1 MYKRLSLKNI
11 LCKTSSI
18 NLIVFWSFLLSF
30 HNNWS
35 QTNLMNNYS
44 NDTIVVVI
52 TNKNKE
58 LRGLLVNED
67 YNSITVQIANE
78 NKKFNK
84 NEIKSYRYITRNQ
97 IKSIKEFKNPNPI
110 YTKYC
115 YFPSAYITEKGNVS
129 TNSHYFITSNSKI
142 GVHENFEI
150 SVGNVF
156 IYNVFS
162 SLTYSKEI
170 NNSFTTGVSFIG
182 SINLLTNLNGINEFN
197 SWGVLPRITYGDR
210 FQNTTIGMIGYH
222 LPVLQEFYYGGY
234 LASQKKIAE
243 RFTLAGEVV
252 GITVDGIQLGL
263 INNVIINF
271 ARNFRENWSIGI
283 TVISVE
289 AINNALGIDAIVLP
303 YLGLQK
309 KF

>member
-35 QTNLMNNYS
+35 QTNVINNYS

-67 YNSITVQIANE
+67 YNSLTVQIANE
-78 NKKFNK
+78 DKKFNK
-84 NEIKSYRYITRNQ
+84 NEIKSYRFITRNQ

-162 SLTYSKEI
+162 SLTYSKKI
-170 NNSFTTGVSFIG
+170 NNSFTTGISLIG
-182 SINLLTNLNGINEFN
+182 SINLLSNLNGINEFN

-222 LPVLQEFYYGGY
+222 LPFLQEFYYGGY

-271 ARNFRENWSIGI
+271 ARNFRENWSFGI

>member
-170 NNSFTTGVSFIG
+170 NNSFTTGISLIG

>member
-11 LCKTSSI
+11 MCKTSSI

-35 QTNLMNNYS
+35 QTNVINNYS
-44 NDTIVVVI
+44 NDTIVVII

-67 YNSITVQIANE
+67 YNSLTVQIANE
-78 NKKFNK
+78 NKNFNK
-84 NEIKSYRYITRNQ
+84 NEIKSYRFITRNQ

-162 SLTYSKEI
+162 SLTYSKKI
-170 NNSFTTGVSFIG
+170 NNSFTTGISLIG

-271 ARNFRENWSIGI
+271 ARNFRENWSFGI

>member
-30 HNNWS
+30 QNNWS
-35 QTNLMNNYS
+35 QTNLINNYS

-78 NKKFNK
+78 NKKFYK

-162 SLTYSKEI
+162 SLTYSKKI
-170 NNSFTTGVSFIG
+170 NNSFTTGISLIG

>member
-35 QTNLMNNYS
+35 QTNLINNYS

-170 NNSFTTGVSFIG
+170 NNSFTTGISLIG

-210 FQNTTIGMIGYH
+210 FQNTTIGIIGYH

-289 AINNALGIDAIVLP
+289 AINNALGIDVIVLP

>member
-18 NLIVFWSFLLSF
+18 NLIVFWSFLLNF

-35 QTNLMNNYS
+35 QTNVINNYS

-67 YNSITVQIANE
+67 YNSLTVQIANE

-84 NEIKSYRYITRNQ
+84 NEIKSYRFITRNQ

-115 YFPSAYITEKGNVS
+115 YFPSAFITEKGNVS

-162 SLTYSKEI
+162 SLTYSKKI
-170 NNSFTTGVSFIG
+170 NNSFTTGISLIG
-182 SINLLTNLNGINEFN
+182 SINLLSNLNGINEFN

-222 LPVLQEFYYGGY
+222 LPFLQEFYYGGY

-271 ARNFRENWSIGI
+271 ARNFRENWSFGI

>member
-11 LCKTSSI
+11 FYKTSSI
-18 NLIVFWSFLLSF
+18 NLIVFWFFFLCSQ
-30 HNNWS
+30 NSWS
-35 QTNLMNNYS
+35 QTNVINNNS
-44 NDTIVVVI
+44 NDTIVVLI

-58 LRGLLVNED
+58 IRGLLKSED
-67 YNSITVQIANE
+67 YNSLIIEIANE

-115 YFPSAYITEKGNVS
+115 YFPSAYITEKGNVN
-129 TNSHYFITSNSKI
+129 TNTHYFITSNSKI
-142 GVHENFEI
+142 GIHENFEI
-150 SVGNVF
+150 SVGNIF

-162 SLTYSKEI
+162 LLTYSKKI
-170 NNSFTTGVSFIG
+170 NNSFTSGVSLLG
-182 SINLLTNLNGINEFN
+182 SINLLSNLNGINEFN
-197 SWGVLPRITYGDR
+197 SWGVLPRITYGDS

-222 LPVLQEFYYGGY
+222 LPVLEEFYYGGY

-243 RFTLAGEVV
+243 RFTIAGEIV
-252 GITVDGIQLGL
+252 GITVDGLQIGL
-263 INNVIINF
+263 INNIIINF
-271 ARNFRENWSIGI
+271 ARNFRENWSVGI
-283 TVISVE
+283 TFTNVE
-289 AINNALGIDAIVLP
+289 AINNALGINVIALP
-303 YLGLQK
+303 YIGLQK

>member
-30 HNNWS
+30 QNNWS
-35 QTNLMNNYS
+35 QTNLINNYS

-170 NNSFTTGVSFIG
+170 NNSFTTGISLIG

-243 RFTLAGEVV
+243 RFTLAAEVV

>member
-30 HNNWS
+30 HNDWS
-35 QTNLMNNYS
+35 QTNLINNYS

-115 YFPSAYITEKGNVS
+115 YFPSAFITEKGNVS

-170 NNSFTTGVSFIG
+170 NNSFTTGVSLIG

>member
-35 QTNLMNNYS
+35 QTNLINNYS

-58 LRGLLVNED
+58 LRGLLLNED

-115 YFPSAYITEKGNVS
+115 YFPSAFITEKGNVS

-170 NNSFTTGVSFIG
+170 NNSFTTGVSLIG

-197 SWGVLPRITYGDR
+197 SWGVLPRISYGDR
-210 FQNTTIGMIGYH
+210 FQNTTIGIIGYH

>member
-30 HNNWS
+30 HNDWS
-35 QTNLMNNYS
+35 QTNLINNYS

-170 NNSFTTGVSFIG
+170 NNSFTTGISLIG

>member
-11 LCKTSSI
+11 IYKTSTI
-18 NLIVFWSFLLSF
+18 NFIVFWTFFISFQNS
-30 HNNWS
+30 WS
-35 QTNLMNNYS
+35 QTNVINNHS
-44 NDTIVVVI
+44 NDTIVVLI

-58 LRGLLVNED
+58 IRGLLISED
-67 YNSITVQIANE
+67 YNSLIIEIANE
-78 NKKFNK
+78 NMKFNK
-84 NEIKSYRYITRNQ
+84 NEIKSHRYITRNQ

-115 YFPSAYITEKGNVS
+115 YFPSAYITEKGNVN
-129 TNSHYFITSNSKI
+129 TNTHYFITSNSKI

-150 SVGNVF
+150 SVGNIF

-162 SLTYSKEI
+162 LLTYSKKI
-170 NNSFTTGVSFIG
+170 NNSFTSGISLIG
-182 SINLLTNLNGINEFN
+182 SVNLLTNLNGINEFN
-197 SWGVLPRITYGDR
+197 SWGVLPRITYGNV

-222 LPVLQEFYYGGY
+222 LPVLEEFYYGGY
-234 LASQKKIAE
+234 LASQKKISE
-243 RFTLAGEVV
+243 RFTLAGEII
-252 GITVDGIQLGL
+252 GITVDGLQLGL
-263 INNVIINF
+263 INNIIINF

-283 TVISVE
+283 TLVNVE
-289 AINNALGIDAIVLP
+289 TINNALGIEAIAIP

>member
-35 QTNLMNNYS
+35 QTNLINNYS

-115 YFPSAYITEKGNVS
+115 YFTSAYITEKGNVS

-170 NNSFTTGVSFIG
+170 NNSFTTGISLIG
-182 SINLLTNLNGINEFN
+182 SVNLLTNLNGINEFN

>member
-35 QTNLMNNYS
+35 QTNLINNYS

-58 LRGLLVNED
+58 LRGLLLNED

-115 YFPSAYITEKGNVS
+115 YFPSAFITEKGNVS

-150 SVGNVF
+150 SVGNIF

-162 SLTYSKEI
+162 SLTYSKKI
-170 NNSFTTGVSFIG
+170 NNSFTTGISLIG

-197 SWGVLPRITYGDR
+197 SWGFLPRITYGDS

-222 LPVLQEFYYGGY
+222 LPFLEEFYYGGY
-234 LASQKKIAE
+234 LASQKKLAE
-243 RFTLAGEVV
+243 RFTLAGEIV
-252 GITVDGIQLGL
+252 GITVDGIQIGL
-263 INNVIINF
+263 INNIIINF
-271 ARNFRENWSIGI
+271 ARNFRENWSFGI
-283 TVISVE
+283 TVINME
-289 AINNALGIDAIVLP
+289 AINNALGIDAIVVP
-303 YLGLQK
+303 YIGLQK

>member
-35 QTNLMNNYS
+35 QTNVINNYS

-67 YNSITVQIANE
+67 YNSLTVQIANE

-84 NEIKSYRYITRNQ
+84 NEIKSYRFITRNQ

-162 SLTYSKEI
+162 SLTYSKKI
-170 NNSFTTGVSFIG
+170 NNSFTTGISLIG
-182 SINLLTNLNGINEFN
+182 SINLLSNLNGINEFN

-222 LPVLQEFYYGGY
+222 LPFLQEFYYGGY

-271 ARNFRENWSIGI
+271 ARNFRENWSLGI
-283 TVISVE
+283 NVISVE

>member
-11 LCKTSSI
+11 IYKTSSI
-18 NLIVFWSFLLSF
+18 NFIVFWTFFISFQNS
-30 HNNWS
+30 WS
-35 QTNLMNNYS
+35 QTNVINNHS
-44 NDTIVVVI
+44 NDTIVVLI
-52 TNKNKE
+52 TNENKE
-58 LRGLLVNED
+58 IRGLLISED
-67 YNSITVQIANE
+67 YNSLIIEIANE
-78 NKKFNK
+78 NMKFNK

-115 YFPSAYITEKGNVS
+115 YFPSAYITEKGNVN
-129 TNSHYFITSNSKI
+129 TNTHYFITSNSKI

-150 SVGNVF
+150 SVGNIF

-162 SLTYSKEI
+162 LLTYSKKI
-170 NNSFTTGVSFIG
+170 NNSFTSGISLIG
-182 SINLLTNLNGINEFN
+182 SVNLLTNLNGINEFN
-197 SWGVLPRITYGDR
+197 SWGLLPRITYGNV

-222 LPVLQEFYYGGY
+222 LPVLEEFYYGGY
-234 LASQKKIAE
+234 LASQKKISE
-243 RFTLAGEVV
+243 RFTLAGEII
-252 GITVDGIQLGL
+252 GITVDGLQLGL
-263 INNVIINF
+263 INNIIINF

-283 TVISVE
+283 TLVNVQT
-289 AINNALGIDAIVLP
+289 INNALGIEAIAIP

>member
-18 NLIVFWSFLLSF
+18 NLIVFGSFFLSF
-30 HNNWS
+30 QNNWS
-35 QTNLMNNYS
+35 QTNVTNNYS

-52 TNKNKE
+52 TNENKE
-58 LRGLLVNED
+58 LRGLLISED
-67 YNSITVQIANE
+67 YNSLTVQIANE

-84 NEIKSYRYITRNQ
+84 NEIKSYRFITRNQ

-115 YFPSAYITEKGNVS
+115 YFPSAYITERGDVN
-129 TNSHYFITSNSKI
+129 TNSHYFLTSNSKI

-150 SVGNVF
+150 SVGNIF

-162 SLTYSKEI
+162 SLTYSKKI
-170 NNSFTTGVSFIG
+170 NNSFTTGISLIG

-197 SWGVLPRITYGDR
+197 SWGFLPRITYGDS
-210 FQNTTIGMIGYH
+210 FQNTTIGIIGYH
-222 LPVLQEFYYGGY
+222 LPFLEEFYYGGY

-243 RFTLAGEVV
+243 RFTIAGEIV
-252 GITVDGIQLGL
+252 GITVDGIQIGL
-263 INNVIINF
+263 INNIIINF
-271 ARNFRENWSIGI
+271 ARNFRENWSFGI
-283 TVISVE
+283 TVINME
-289 AINNALGIDAIVLP
+289 EINNTLGIDAIVP
-303 YLGLQK
+303 YIGLQK

>member
-11 LCKTSSI
+11 MCKTSSI
-18 NLIVFWSFLLSF
+18 NLIVFCSFLLSF

-35 QTNLMNNYS
+35 QTNVINNYS

-67 YNSITVQIANE
+67 YNSLTVQIANE
-78 NKKFNK
+78 NKKFIK
-84 NEIKSYRYITRNQ
+84 NEIKSYRFITRNQ

-129 TNSHYFITSNSKI
+129 TNSHYFLTSNSKI

-170 NNSFTTGVSFIG
+170 NNSFTTGISLIG
-182 SINLLTNLNGINEFN
+182 SINLLTNLNGINELN
-197 SWGVLPRITYGDR
+197 SWGMLPRITYGDR

-271 ARNFRENWSIGI
+271 ARNFRENWSFGI

>member
-150 SVGNVF
+150 SVGNIF

-170 NNSFTTGVSFIG
+170 NNSFTTGISLIG